1 MKLQSTNFSFSVVLA
16 RLGIGIR
23 RVDTP
28 ASGSGRKRS
37 RAALKATSLTNPK
50 RSRIETSV
58 AGSSSS
64 IRRRRSRSPT
74 VPSTPERAEPNSLQ
88 NAVLLYPEPEGEGN
102 SGLTGEEQILKD
114 NIKQEEIEKLDVCTL
129 HAYCAVANYSAYLH
143 SPEHH
148 RRCN

>member
-64 IRRRRSRSPT
+64 IRRSRSPT